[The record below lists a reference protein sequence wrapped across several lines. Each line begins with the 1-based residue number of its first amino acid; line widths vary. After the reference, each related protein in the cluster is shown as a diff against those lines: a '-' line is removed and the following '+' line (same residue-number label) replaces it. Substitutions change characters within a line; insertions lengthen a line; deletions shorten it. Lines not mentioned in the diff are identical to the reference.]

1 MKFVSG
7 SIKRIFRREEVD
19 CTEVRH
25 RSSDYLDG
33 DLPSGKLS
41 RIRAHLDNCGPCRS
55 FVDTLAS
62 TIGVLSRFPRV
73 SAPRFIQK
81 VPQGEDSTGTGP
93 LISGSSRPL
102 QPLGARVLA
111 LQFLLQRA
119 IF

>member
-7 SIKRIFRREEVD
+7 SIKRIFRREEVDCTEVD

-73 SAPRFIQK
+73 SAPDSFKKSLKVKIQ
-81 VPQGEDSTGTGP
+81 QEQD
-93 LISGSSRPL
+93 R
-102 QPLGARVLA
+102 
-111 LQFLLQRA
+111 
-119 IF
+119 